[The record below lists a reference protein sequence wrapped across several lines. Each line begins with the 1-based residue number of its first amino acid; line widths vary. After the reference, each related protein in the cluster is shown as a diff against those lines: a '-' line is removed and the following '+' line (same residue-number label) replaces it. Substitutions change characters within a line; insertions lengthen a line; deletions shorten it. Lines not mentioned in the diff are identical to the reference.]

1 MNKHSMKELLRLL
14 MTKKM
19 LTVTLLG
26 FSSGLPIMVVY
37 GSIKLWLKR
46 EEIDLST
53 IGYFSWI
60 AIPYSYNF
68 LWAFLFDRFVPIKS
82 IGRRRSWLLVTQIF
96 LAISFYLLSL
106 GDPHKSLTY
115 ILGVSFLLC
124 FFSASQDVAVDA
136 YRNEILDK
144 DELGVG
150 ASFGVYGYRIAMW
163 VASGFGIWVVDKE
176 TWNWSF
182 NQMFVMLAAFM
193 AVGILTTLWADEPEN
208 TELSQKPEEVKTPYV
223 AGGYFLVNTVG
234 RPIIEF
240 LKRDRAF
247 IMLVFIFLFKFGDS
261 IAGSMSRP
269 FYADVGFSN
278 KDIGEIASTLGLF
291 SSLLGLLIGGSIIYR
306 LGQLKGLWISGILQA
321 ISTGCYTLLVFFPSK
336 LSFAF
341 IVFFEDMTSGMG
353 TAALVAF
360 MGALVNKR
368 FTATQ
373 YALFASLA
381 SLGRTLFAGLAG
393 DMIKYLD
400 GVSPELANGGYAYFY
415 FFCMLF
421 ALPGLASLYFFS
433 KASD

>member
-1 MNKHSMKELLRLL
+1 MSRHSMKELMRLL
-14 MTKKM
+14 LTKRM

-82 IGRRRSWLLVTQIF
+82 LGRRRSWLLITQIF
-96 LAISFYLLSL
+96 LTVVFYLLSL
-106 GDPHKSLTY
+106 GSPTQDLSY
-115 ILGVSFLLC
+115 ILIVSFLLC

-136 YRNEILDK
+136 YRNEILSK

-182 NQMFVMLAAFM
+182 NQMFVMLAGFM
-193 AVGILTTLWADEPEN
+193 AVGLLTTFWADEPQN
-208 TELSQKPEEVKTPYV
+208 TEPPQTSFKD
-223 AGGYFLVNTVG
+223 TVIL
-234 RPIIEF
+234 PFTEF
-240 LKRDRAF
+240 LKRDQAF
-247 IMLVFIFLFKFGDS
+247 IMLIFIFLFKFGDS
-261 IAGSMSRP
+261 IAGSMNRP

-291 SSLLGLLIGGSIIYR
+291 SSLLGLIVGGSIIYR
-306 LGQLKGLWISGILQA
+306 LGQLKGLWISGVLQA

-341 IVFFEDMTSGMG
+341 VVFFEDMTSGMG

-381 SLGRTLFAGLAG
+381 SLGRTLFSGFAG
-393 DMIKYLD
+393 DLIEFLNTL
-400 GVSPELANGGYAYFY
+400 SPELANGGYAYFY
-415 FFCMLF
+415 FLCMIF

-433 KASD
+433 RATKS